1 MAKLEIRL
9 RVFRFSVI
17 LMTVTVLGTVGF
29 MIIERWPITDA
40 FYMTVI
46 TLSTVGFSEVRPLS
60 PAGRLFTSALIV
72 AGVAAVM
79 YLFGAVSQ
87 YIISGELT
95 GSLRARRMQQLIDKL
110 KDHYIIC
117 GYGRVGRRAALDLIR
132 RNRQCVVVDQDPD
145 VVSPDDEELFFIDG
159 DVTEDAT
166 LERAGIERAAGL
178 VAVTGDDATNL
189 FVTLSAHAMRPELHV
204 VARVN
209 DPANEAKLSRAGAT
223 HVVSPY
229 AISGRRIAAQLL
241 NPAVADFLDTVLH
254 TENLELWLEECTIA
268 EGSDLAKQTVAESQV
283 RNRTGVNVL
292 ALRQASDGRLL
303 SNPPPD
309 MHLNAGDTLLA
320 LGTRDQLRDL
330 ARIAG
335 DKITLSEA

>member
-29 MIIERWPITDA
+29 MIIEHWPITDA

-132 RNRQCVVVDQDPD
+132 RDRQCVVVDQDPD
-145 VVSPDDEELFFIDG
+145 VVSPDDDELFFIGG

-292 ALRQASDGRLL
+292 ALRQASGGRLL